1 MLETT
6 IGYIRYIWK
15 YGKWDYRKQ
24 AITCKTLVKEEINK
38 LLFDGGSNKQTVV
51 CRQISKEEV
60 LNKLLFVEKHL
71 EGK

>member
-1 MLETT
+1 ME
-6 IGYIRYIWK
+6 IWRM
-15 YGKWDYRKQ
+15 WNYRTQ
-24 AITCKTLVKEEINK
+24 AITCKTLVKETISK
-38 LLFDGGSNKQTVV
+38 LLFDEGSNKPTVA

>member
-24 AITCKTLVKEEINK
+24 AITCKTLVKEAINI
-38 LLFDGGSNKQTVV
+38 DEGSNKQTVA